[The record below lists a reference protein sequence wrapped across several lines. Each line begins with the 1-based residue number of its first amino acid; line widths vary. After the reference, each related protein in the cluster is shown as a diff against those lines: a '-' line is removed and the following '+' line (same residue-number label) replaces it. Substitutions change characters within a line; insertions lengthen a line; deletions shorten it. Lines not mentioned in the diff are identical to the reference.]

1 MVYSAT
7 CLPSAPAH
15 PCSACL
21 QGKLTEVIAAM
32 HSKCSL
38 GDYAEKTPEK
48 VKAADA
54 DKLAKLQAE
63 ADVLQSQLDA
73 MRAML

>member
-1 MVYSAT
+1 M
-7 CLPSAPAH
+7 
-15 PCSACL
+15 

-32 HSKCSL
+32 QSKCSL
-38 GDYAEKTPEK
+38 GEYAEKTPEK

-63 ADVLQSQLDA
+63 ADVLHSQLAA

>member
-1 MVYSAT
+1 M
-7 CLPSAPAH
+7 
-15 PCSACL
+15 
-21 QGKLTEVIAAM
+21 Q
-32 HSKCSL
+32 SKCSL
-38 GDYAEKTPEK
+38 GEYAEKTPEK

-63 ADVLQSQLDA
+63 ADVLHSQLAA